1 MHILGISSL
10 THSPAA
16 VLLGEKGIIAA
27 MEESKLLRARECEGI
42 PRRAVTFCLAKG
54 GIQWKDVDS
63 IAIASKPVRTW
74 ARQAYFRTQQIVKA
88 PIASSYYQTKA
99 LGELAR
105 DLNNLRILGMLDG
118 KLKAPV
124 LLFDHA
130 LCHAASAFYASP
142 FDRALI
148 LTLDEEGDGR
158 CGLFAEGAGNEIRE
172 LRSVRFPNSLGW
184 VYSQVTQLLGFRHHS
199 EEHKMQWLSTTGEPV
214 FCGLF
219 LEMLRNGQKLWPHV
233 NPRFFRRG
241 FAGKVAF
248 SDEFYRRLGTA
259 KPADVRVDKQL
270 HANLAAS
277 VQQACSVVVVELLE
291 SLRQQYGAKSL
302 CLAGGLFL
310 NQLIVADVEKKT
322 AFERIFVQP
331 AAANEG
337 TALGAGWLAWHRV
350 YKKPRLAPLT
360 HLDWG
365 PSYSNEEVKRVLDN
379 CKASY
384 HWLDFDERKIE
395 EAMRLLRSG
404 KIVAWFQG
412 AAEFGPRALGNR
424 SLLASPW
431 GAYVNE
437 NLNDYVKHRESFRP
451 FALSVTEED
460 CARYFDCSPAG
471 CFMATMG
478 LARSECREILKGFL
492 LPEGRIRLHLVRRDA
507 NPLLWRLLKRFGESS
522 PAPVLVNTSFNL
534 FGEPLVITPR
544 DAVRSYLCSGTD
556 ALVIENFLLSKGLI
570 SPT

>member
-1 MHILGISSL
+1 MYILGISSL

-27 MEESKLLRARECEGI
+27 MEESKLLRMRECEGI
-42 PRRAVTFCLAKG
+42 PRTAITSCLAKG
-54 GIQWKDVDS
+54 GIQQKDVDS
-63 IAIASKPVRTW
+63 IAIASKPLRTW
-74 ARQAYFRTQQIVKA
+74 ARKAYFRMQQTAKA

-105 DLNNLRILGMLDG
+105 DLNNLRILGTFDG

-124 LLFDHA
+124 LRFDHA
-130 LCHAASAFYASP
+130 LCHASSTFYASP

-172 LRSVRFPNSLGW
+172 VRSVRFPNSLGW
-184 VYSQVTQLLGFRHHS
+184 VYSQVTQLLGFRRHF
-199 EEHKMQWLSTTGEPV
+199 EEHKMQWLSTTGQPV

-241 FAGKVAF
+241 FAGKVSF
-248 SDEFYRRLGTA
+248 SDEFFRRLGTS
-259 KPADVRVDKQL
+259 KPADARVDKQL
-270 HANLAAS
+270 RADLAAS
-277 VQQACSVVVVELLE
+277 VQQACSVIVVELLE
-291 SLRQQYGAKSL
+291 SLRQQHGAKSL

-310 NQLIVADVEKKT
+310 NPLFVADVEKKT

-331 AAANEG
+331 AAGNEG
-337 TALGAGWLAWHRV
+337 TALGAGWLAWHHV
-350 YKKPRLAPLT
+350 YKKPRFEPPT
-360 HLDWG
+360 RLDWG
-365 PSYSNEEVKRVLDN
+365 PSYCNEEIKRVLDN

-384 HWLDFDERKIE
+384 RWLNSDERKIE
-395 EAMRLLRSG
+395 EAMRLLLSG

-451 FALSVTEED
+451 FALSVAEEE

-478 LARSECREILKGFL
+478 SARSEYREIMKGFL
-492 LPEGRIRLHLVRRDA
+492 LPDGRIRLHLVRRDA

-544 DAVRSYLCSGTD
+544 DAVRSYFCSGTD
-556 ALVIENFLLSKGLI
+556 ALVIENFLLSKD
-570 SPT
+570 